1 MKDIKV
7 LLVYV
12 NSMMDN
18 LIPLNISYLTACLRE
33 KGIDVS
39 LFDTTFYRTA
49 DKSSDEARVEM
60 LQVKPFDISKYGV
73 SYKTTD
79 VFEDFKKI
87 VNTYRPT
94 LICFSVVEPTY
105 MLSEK
110 LLDSIEEIKGESKVI
125 FGGIFAIF
133 AYSRI
138 INHKL
143 IDMVCFGEGEKALVE
158 VCENIAYKKSMKGI
172 KNLIVKEDGQIFH
185 NPKASLVDLNYLPYL
200 DFSLFEKER
209 FFKPI
214 GGKVLKMVPVEFAR
228 GCPYKCTYCAN
239 PSIAQ
244 NFEES
249 GVWLRHKS
257 VKRIIKEIEFYL
269 THYNVEY
276 FYFIHEAF
284 LCMNKKDFDEFV
296 SFYKD
301 IRIPFWLN
309 TRIETI
315 TPERLER
322 LEKINC
328 NRISIGLESG
338 SEILRKR
345 LLKRNYTNDYFIKKF
360 RLLSNYKISVSVNN
374 IIGFPDETREQIF
387 DTISINREI
396 NAESFGAYVFQPYYG
411 TTLRDYCV
419 KKEYITEDFMAGD
432 AHLGSGLSMPQL
444 SSEEING
451 LQRTFSLYVRLP
463 EKYYS
468 DIRIAEG
475 FDEEGN
481 KMFKALSEKW
491 IL

>member
-158 VCENIAYKKSMKGI
+158 VCE
-172 KNLIVKEDGQIFH
+172 
-185 NPKASLVDLNYLPYL
+185 
-200 DFSLFEKER
+200 
-209 FFKPI
+209 
-214 GGKVLKMVPVEFAR
+214 
-228 GCPYKCTYCAN
+228 
-239 PSIAQ
+239 
-244 NFEES
+244 
-249 GVWLRHKS
+249 
-257 VKRIIKEIEFYL
+257 
-269 THYNVEY
+269 
-276 FYFIHEAF
+276 
-284 LCMNKKDFDEFV
+284 
-296 SFYKD
+296 
-301 IRIPFWLN
+301 
-309 TRIETI
+309 
-315 TPERLER
+315 
-322 LEKINC
+322 
-328 NRISIGLESG
+328 
-338 SEILRKR
+338 
-345 LLKRNYTNDYFIKKF
+345 
-360 RLLSNYKISVSVNN
+360 
-374 IIGFPDETREQIF
+374 
-387 DTISINREI
+387 
-396 NAESFGAYVFQPYYG
+396 
-411 TTLRDYCV
+411 
-419 KKEYITEDFMAGD
+419 
-432 AHLGSGLSMPQL
+432 
-444 SSEEING
+444 
-451 LQRTFSLYVRLP
+451 
-463 EKYYS
+463 
-468 DIRIAEG
+468 
-475 FDEEGN
+475 
-481 KMFKALSEKW
+481 
-491 IL
+491 